1 MKRSFSFV
9 FSIIFNPQMWLSFC
23 KIPDQKFKKKN
34 YFLRKQAQKK
44 AQENGENSPT
54 DESGFDGWS
63 DDVRANP
70 QSKMDDWGED
80 TSQEAVQKRMETLGE
95 GVNGLTYNDD
105 LDKSVEDRV
114 NIFFKFVKV
123 KLVCVC
129 LWKF

>member
-1 MKRSFSFV
+1 MAVAYQLLQNCRPENYFF
-9 FSIIFNPQMWLSFC
+9 L
-23 KIPDQKFKKKN
+23 KKN
-34 YFLRKQAQKK
+34 LLRKQAQKK

-63 DDVRANP
+63 DDVRANS

-95 GVNGLTYNDD
+95 GVKGLTYNDD

-123 KLVCVC
+123 GLVFAFEISSCISPSSIRS
-129 LWKF
+129 K